1 MQPKGGK
8 DFPIFPNSFHHGFTF
23 GRYFL
28 GRESKN
34 AGWSRFRREKR
45 EAGPQFCN
53 LLLFQDPFFTVS
65 IYSNHSGI
73 FDKKLSLSG

>member
-8 DFPIFPNSFHHGFTF
+8 DFPIFPISFHHGFTF

-34 AGWSRFRREKR
+34 AGGSRFRREKR
-45 EAGPQFCN
+45 EAGPQFSY
-53 LLLFQDPFFTVS
+53 LLLSQDPFFMDLT
-65 IYSNHSGI
+65 YSNHSGI
-73 FDKKLSLSG
+73 FDDFSSSG